1 MKLKIKSICTASLA
15 LIVIYAFLS
24 VPARCEEPY
33 IENRTDSAVLEPI
46 QYDENTPDYIRDM
59 NPETV
64 LLYQNHPAIREFP
77 DTYLENNEKSFW
89 KRKFLTG
96 DWNGLRTKLSNKGVL
111 PTLTYVADIQGNP
124 VGGARQGFKYFH
136 NIGLDLIIHTEKL
149 FGLKGGRFH
158 VSVSQRSGESLT
170 KRDIM
175 NTFNVAQVCCGDTYK
190 LVNLSYEQAL
200 YDELLNIRLGRIS
213 GGDEFLSSPLY
224 WLFVQNGID
233 GNPVG
238 IFFNA
243 GFSAYPNA
251 AWGVRVKSHPSKNFY
266 IMAGAYNANQERV
279 QDKNHGADFTFDGPY
294 FFIAE
299 TGYHLNGLMSQRGLA
314 GNYKLGGYHQTGDYP
329 FFSDPERTKNGKWGF
344 YVLIDQMIYREKGG
358 YGKSGEQGLT
368 PFGAFLF
375 APDDE
380 INTLPF
386 FMNLGLV
393 YKGLIPTRNQD
404 YAGFALVYGKFSDK
418 LEQGISGSQV
428 PGTMN
433 NPMRPQE
440 YEAVLEWMYKIQI
453 TPFLNIQPDIQ
464 YVINPGGRG
473 DIKDALVLGFQL
485 GLSM

>member
-1 MKLKIKSICTASLA
+1 MNNRGDRGLIA
-15 LIVIYAFLS
+15 LIVPIIVLLIHAIT
-24 VPARCEEPY
+24 VKCEEPPDTL
-33 IENRTDSAVLEPI
+33 NADSGVLEPI

-64 LLYQNHPAIREFP
+64 LLYQNHPSIREFP
-77 DTYLENNEKSFW
+77 DTFIENNEKSFW

-96 DWNGLRTKLSNKGVL
+96 DWGGLRTRLNNKGVV

-149 FGLKGGRFH
+149 IGLKGGRFH

-170 KRDIM
+170 HRDIK

-200 YDELLNIRLGRIS
+200 FDEKLNIRLGRIS

-251 AWGVRVKSHPSKNFY
+251 TWGVRVKSHPTKNFY
-266 IMAGAYNANQERV
+266 IMAGAYNANQERI
-279 QDKNHGADFTFDGPY
+279 KNSNHGADFTFDGPY

-299 TGYHLNGLMSQRGLA
+299 TGYHLNGLLSQRGLP
-314 GNYKLGGYHQTGDYP
+314 GNYKIGGYHQSGDYQI
-329 FFSDPERTKNGKWGF
+329 FSDPDRTKNGKWGF
-344 YVLIDQMIYREKGG
+344 YVLVDQMIYREKGG
-358 YGKSGEQGLT
+358 HGIIADQGLT
-368 PFGAFLF
+368 PFAAFLF

-380 INTLPF
+380 INSIPF
-386 FMNLGLV
+386 FMNGGLV
-393 YKGLIPTRNQD
+393 YKGLIPGRDQD
-404 YAGFALVYGKFSDK
+404 YAGFALIYGKFTDK
-418 LEQGISGSQV
+418 
-428 PGTMN
+428 MN
-433 NPMRPQE
+433 QDMAQATSFELTDNPMRPKDF
-440 YEAVLEWMYKIQI
+440 EAVLEWMYKIQI
-453 TPFLNIQPDIQ
+453 TQWLNIQPDVQ
-464 YVINPGGRG
+464 YVIKPGGTG
-473 DIKDALVLGFQL
+473 DIDNALVLGFQL
-485 GLSM
+485 GVSM